1 MEGMAMLDLLKG
13 VRVCKGC
20 TEAELEEIAKI
31 CERITFK
38 KGERVF
44 EAQCPAEY
52 LYIVGKGLIDLRFSV
67 TCYLASAE
75 ITLDQIG
82 KGEIFGWSTF
92 AHPYLYTVSAIAVRD
107 SELLRIKQSDLNQI
121 CTRNSHLGFGIMSK
135 IAQTISERFA
145 LVQKILVNE
154 VQHGMKEKDLSR

>member
-1 MEGMAMLDLLKG
+1 MEGMTMLDLLTE

-38 KGERVF
+38 NGERVF

-92 AHPYLYTVSAIAVRD
+92 AYPYLYIVSAIAVRD
-107 SELLRIKQSDLNQI
+107 SKLLRIKQSDLNQI
-121 CTRNSHLGFGIMSK
+121 CTKNSHLGYGIMSK
-135 IAQTISERFA
+135 ITQTISERFA

-154 VQHGMKEKDLSR
+154 VQHGMKEKELSR